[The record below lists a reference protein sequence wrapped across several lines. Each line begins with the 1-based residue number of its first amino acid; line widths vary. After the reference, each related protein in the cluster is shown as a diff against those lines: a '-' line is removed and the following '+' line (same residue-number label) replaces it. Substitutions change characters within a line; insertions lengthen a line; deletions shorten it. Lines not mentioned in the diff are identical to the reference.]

1 MSPDQGTLPD
11 LAEAALALGYS
22 LDEAIAEKTEEM
34 RSRAVMASIPNR
46 TMNGTDHRMFVQAVL
61 SSTPPPW
68 LLAASSRQISGRI
81 AMSVDVKLRLE
92 EQQRWRCA
100 LCGRPLARDVSP
112 QVDHVVPLSLG
123 GSNDPGNLQL
133 LCRDCNLGK
142 SNMLTWVLGAPYDD
156 TALTISKRKR
166 YCVLKRDRARCRD
179 CGAGPRQRSYT

>member
-34 RSRAVMASIPNR
+34 RSRAVIASIPNR
-46 TMNGTDHRMFVQAVL
+46 TLNGTDHRLFVQAVL

-100 LCGRPLARDVSP
+100 LCGLPLARDVSP
-112 QVDHVVPLSLG
+112 QWITLFRFRSAAQTIQVIFSSYAEIAISVRATCSLG
-123 GSNDPGNLQL
+123 SWERPTMTQHYRTRN
-133 LCRDCNLGK
+133 
-142 SNMLTWVLGAPYDD
+142 
-156 TALTISKRKR
+156 
-166 YCVLKRDRARCRD
+166 
-179 CGAGPRQRSYT
+179 